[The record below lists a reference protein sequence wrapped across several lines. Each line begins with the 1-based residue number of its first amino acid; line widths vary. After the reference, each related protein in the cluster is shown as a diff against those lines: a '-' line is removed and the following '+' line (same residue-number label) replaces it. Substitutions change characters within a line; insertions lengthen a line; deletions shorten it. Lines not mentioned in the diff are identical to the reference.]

1 VIVLLYF
8 DWFGTAEELKE
19 LDEKVM
25 AACAKVEGVEYRG
38 RYAPDNR
45 KYHFVW
51 LFEVESYDKLSEVL
65 TGPKAPPRDYKKLT
79 HGTFEMLRGPLK

>member
-8 DWFGTAEELKE
+8 DWFGTAEELKKSE
-19 LDEKVM
+19 EKLT
-25 AACAKVEGVEYRG
+25 AACAELDGVEYKG

-51 LFEVESYDKLSEVL
+51 LFEVESYDKLLEVL

-79 HGTFEMLRGPLK
+79 HGTFEILRGPLS